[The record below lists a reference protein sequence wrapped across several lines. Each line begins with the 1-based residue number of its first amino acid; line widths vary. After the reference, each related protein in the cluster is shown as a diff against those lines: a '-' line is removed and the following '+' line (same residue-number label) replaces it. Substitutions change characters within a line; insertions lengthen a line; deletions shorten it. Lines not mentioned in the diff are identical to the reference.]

1 MNQPGLVPVVRFGVV
16 IAWLC
21 LITPVITAQ
30 HVRGALEGTVVDP
43 AGAVVSGVNVKARNV
58 ATNAEVSTTTGESG
72 VFRLQ
77 NLEPGEYEVTISGSG
92 FRTFLAKQVI
102 IKVGS
107 VTPFD
112 VHLEI
117 GETNAVIEVTANT
130 EAIVD
135 TSRATVDGVIT
146 TKQIDNLPLNGR
158 NFLDLAQLEP
168 GVQTRDGGDFDPT
181 KNQFVGVSISGRGGR
196 ATRIQVDGVD
206 ITDETVGTTT
216 TNLSNEAIQEF
227 QVSRSHLDA
236 STDLTSSGAINI
248 ITRSG
253 GNTIH
258 GAGFGYFR
266 DSRFAADTRLDKTLP
281 TTAKPPYD
289 RQLVGGHLGGP
300 IIRNRLF
307 WEVEYER
314 NNQDG
319 QQFTS
324 VPLFPQFT
332 GNFAVPLDEDLFG
345 ARLDWNPKSNVHTFY
360 RFNHNDN
367 LGVTGFGG
375 NSLSA
380 FGNQNNTNTHVAGVD
395 FSTARWTH
403 SLRFSYL
410 NFDNSIVDANAAAGT
425 PVTLD
430 PNGGPI
436 LVSFLGQ
443 LTVGPNLNAPQAT
456 FQDNKQLKYDA
467 SFLKGAHT
475 IRFGVAYNKIL
486 IGGFG
491 NFFGLAARIRSSFTP
506 ANVAFANTHG
516 GSGDPLSFP
525 LTQIVLGNGLGF
537 SSEKPAH
544 GYPFGGYP
552 NNRFAAY
559 AHDSWKATRRLTLNF
574 GLRYDFDTNIAN
586 NDLARTPKLAEF
598 SPELAGFV
606 HRPSKNFAP
615 QAGFAWDPWGQGRT
629 IIRGGAGIYYDTNL
643 LNNQIFDRTLSL
655 PPGLGNA
662 VAVMSAG
669 SPIVPHPASGDC
681 LFDVTHFNSTPGQC
695 TGGINL
701 LTLPLRNTI
710 GPSQRMQDV
719 FQQVTA
725 ALAAQFPPAGV
736 PPLFD
741 QVLTTFNGLIFNN
754 YKRPYGI
761 QFNIGA
767 QHELAP
773 GLVVSVD
780 YLRNRG
786 LHFGQLQD
794 LNRIGA
800 ADTLNVTTAQAAI
813 AATNDAFGCPF
824 ASNAAAI
831 NCAISA
837 GAHIEDYAFF
847 GVDAGSAVDGFA
859 FQGNNPD
866 FRAISGVAPV
876 GETIYNALTVS
887 VRGRLGSWRFLR
899 DTTTTV
905 SYALSRFESTAAD
918 SDVGVLSLSF
928 NNDDPTKF
936 MGPSSLDRTHQLSV
950 SVLTNLPWH
959 FRLSTITRVA
969 SPLSQSALLPLASG
983 IGEIFFTDFDGDGT
997 VQDPLPGTRR
1007 GSFGR
1012 DIDVNGLNQ
1021 LLTNFNG
1028 QVASGFT
1035 PAAQALINAGLF
1047 TPDQLRSLG
1056 ATFNAG
1062 SPIPLAPANQVELD
1076 AFSTTDVRVSKV
1088 ISIGERLRIEPMVEV
1103 FNLFNI
1109 GNYDPP
1115 GNRLSNILSGASGSI
1130 NGTTP
1135 GTRSNRYGLGSGSFA
1150 PGLPRAFQ
1158 FGIRVE
1164 F

>member
-1 MNQPGLVPVVRFGVV
+1 MNRPRLVHVMRGVF
-16 IAWLC
+16 ALAC
-21 LITPVITAQ
+21 FFLTTSAITAQ
-30 HVRGALEGTVVDP
+30 HIRGALEGRVIDP
-43 AGAVVSGVNVKARNV
+43 AGAVVSGAKIAVRNV
-58 ATNAEVSTTTGESG
+58 ATNAELSTTTNDGG
-72 VFRLQ
+72 VFSLQ
-77 NLEPGEYEVTISGSG
+77 NLEPGEYTVTVEQSG
-92 FRTFLAKQVI
+92 FRTFVAKRVT

-107 VTPFD
+107 VTPME

-117 GETNAVIEVTANT
+117 GETSAVIEVTANT

-181 KNQFVGVSISGRGGR
+181 KNQFVGVSVGGRGGR

-216 TNLSNEAIQEF
+216 ANLSNEAIQEF
-227 QVSRSHLDA
+227 QVSRSHLDV

-248 ITRSG
+248 VTRSG
-253 GNTIH
+253 SNQIH

-266 DSRFAADTRLDKTLP
+266 DSRFAADTRLNKSIP
-281 TTAKPPYD
+281 TTEKPPYD
-289 RQLVGGHLGGP
+289 RQLVGGHVGGP
-300 IIRNRLF
+300 FIKDRLF
-307 WEVEYER
+307 WEVDYER

-324 VPLFPQFT
+324 VPVFPQFT

-345 ARLDWNPKSNVHTFY
+345 ARLDWNVKNNVHTFY

-375 NSLSA
+375 TSLSA
-380 FGNQNNTNTHVAGVD
+380 FGNQNNTNSHVAGVD

-403 SLRFSYL
+403 SIRFSYL
-410 NFDNSIVDANAAAGT
+410 NFDNFIVDANAAAGT

-436 LVSFLGQ
+436 LVSFNPQ
-443 LTVGPNLNAPQAT
+443 LLVGPNLNAPQAT
-456 FQDNKQLKYDA
+456 FQNNKQVKYDA
-467 SFLKGAHT
+467 SFVRGSHT
-475 IRFGVAYNKIL
+475 LRFGAAYNNIL

-491 NFFGLAARIRSSFTP
+491 NFFGLAARIRSTFT
-506 ANVAFANTHG
+506 ANSIAFANSHG
-516 GSGDPLSFP
+516 GSGDPLNFP

-552 NNRFAAY
+552 NDRFAAY
-559 AHDSWKATRRLTLNF
+559 AHDSWKATSRLTLNF
-574 GLRYDFDTNIAN
+574 GVRYNFDSNIAN
-586 NDLARTPKLAEF
+586 NDLKRTPKLAEF
-598 SPELAGFV
+598 SPALAGFV
-606 HRPSKNFAP
+606 DRPTKNFGP
-615 QAGFAWDPWGQGRT
+615 QAGFAWDPWGRGKT
-629 IIRGGAGIYYDTNL
+629 IIRGGAGIFYDTNL

-662 VAVMSAG
+662 VAVLSG
-669 SPIVPHPASGDC
+669 GNPIVPHPASGDC
-681 LFDVTHFNSTPGQC
+681 LFDVTHFNATPGQC
-695 TGGINL
+695 TGGVNL

-710 GPSQRMQDV
+710 GPAQHMQQV
-719 FQQVTA
+719 YQQVTA
-725 ALAAQFPPAGV
+725 VLAAQFPPSGV

-741 QVLTTFNGLIFNN
+741 QVLTTFGGLIFNG

-761 QFNIGA
+761 QFNIGT

-773 GLVVSVD
+773 GLVLSVD

-786 LHFGQLQD
+786 LHFGQIVD

-800 ADTLNVTTAQAAI
+800 ADTLNVTTARSVI

-824 ASNAAAI
+824 ASNSAAI
-831 NCAISA
+831 NCAIAA

-847 GVDAGSAVDGFA
+847 GLDAGSAVDGFA
-859 FQGNNPD
+859 YQGNNPN
-866 FRAISGVAPV
+866 FRSMQVIAPV
-876 GETIYNALTVS
+876 GESLYNALTVS
-887 VRGRLGSWRFLR
+887 LRGRLRSWRAFR
-899 DTTTTV
+899 NITTTV
-905 SYALSRFESTAAD
+905 SYAFSRFKSSGAEP
-918 SDVGVLSLSF
+918 DVGFLSLSL
-928 NNDDPTKF
+928 NNDDPTRF
-936 MGPSSLDRTHQLSV
+936 MGPSNLDRTHQLSF
-950 SVLTNLPWH
+950 SLLTDLPWH
-959 FRLSTITRVA
+959 FRLSTITRVS
-969 SPLSQSALLPLASG
+969 SPLAVSMFLPLASG
-983 IGEIFFTDFDGDGT
+983 TGEIFFTDLDGDGT
-997 VQDPLPGTRR
+997 VQDLLPGTRR

-1012 DIDVNGLNQ
+1012 DVHASGLNQ
-1021 LLTNFNG
+1021 LLSNFNN
-1028 QVASGFT
+1028 QVNQFT
-1035 PAAQALINAGLF
+1035 PATQALINAGLF
-1047 TPDQLRSLG
+1047 SADQLRSLG
-1056 ATFNAG
+1056 ATINAG
-1062 SPIPLAPANQVELD
+1062 RPIPLAPANQVDLD
-1076 AFSTTDVRVSKV
+1076 PFSTTDVRVSRV
-1088 ISIGERLRIEPMVEV
+1088 ISIGEHLRLEPMVEV
-1103 FNLFNI
+1103 FNLFNV

-1115 GNRLSNILSGASGSI
+1115 GNRLSGVLSGGPGSI

-1135 GTRSNRYGLGSGSFA
+1135 GMRSNRYGLGSGSFA

>member
-1 MNQPGLVPVVRFGVV
+1 MNHPRLVLAVRFAAV
-16 IAWLC
+16 IACLL
-21 LITPVITAQ
+21 LITPAITAQ
-30 HVRGALEGTVVDP
+30 HVRGALEGRVIDP
-43 AGAVVSGVNVKARNV
+43 VGAVVAGAKVSARNV
-58 ATNAEVSTTTGESG
+58 ATNAEISTTTNESG
-72 VFRLQ
+72 AFSLQ
-77 NLEPGEYEVTISGSG
+77 NLEPGEYDVTIEGSG
-92 FRTFLAKQVI
+92 FRPFRAKQVT

-107 VTPFD
+107 ITPME
-112 VHLEI
+112 VHLEV
-117 GETNAVIEVTANT
+117 GATNALVEVTANT

-135 TSRATVDGVIT
+135 NSRATVDGVIT

-181 KNQFVGVSISGRGGR
+181 KNQFVGVSIGGRGGR

-216 TNLSNEAIQEF
+216 ANLSNEAIQEF
-227 QVSRSHLDA
+227 QVSRSNLDA

-253 GNTIH
+253 GNEIH
-258 GAGFGYFR
+258 GAGFSYFR
-266 DSRFAADTRLDKTLP
+266 DSRFAADTRLDKTRP
-281 TTAKPPYD
+281 SADKPPYD
-289 RQLVGGHLGGP
+289 RQLVGGHVGGP
-300 IIRNRLF
+300 IIKDRLF
-307 WEVEYER
+307 WQVDYER

-324 VPLFPQFT
+324 VPVFPQFT

-345 ARLDWNPKSNVHTFY
+345 ARLDWNLKSNVHLFY

-375 NSLSA
+375 TSLSA
-380 FGNQNNTNTHVAGVD
+380 FGNQNNTNSHVAGVD

-410 NFDNSIVDANAAAGT
+410 NFDNSIVDANSAAGT

-430 PNGGPI
+430 PNGGAV

-443 LTVGPNLNAPQAT
+443 LTVGPNLNAPQST
-456 FQDNKQLKYDA
+456 FQDNKQFKYDA
-467 SFLKGAHT
+467 SFIKGSHT
-475 IRFGVAYNKIL
+475 IRFGAAFNKIL

-491 NFFGLAARIRSSFTP
+491 NFFGLAPRIRSSFT
-506 ANVAFANTHG
+506 ASNRVFANAHG
-516 GSGDPLSFP
+516 GEGDPLNFP

-552 NNRFAAY
+552 NNRFATY
-559 AHDSWKATRRLTLNF
+559 AHDSWKITHRLTLNF
-574 GLRYDFDTNIAN
+574 GLRYDFDSNIAN
-586 NDLARTPKLAEF
+586 NDLARTPKLGEF
-598 SPELAGFV
+598 SPTLAGFV
-606 HRPSKNFAP
+606 DRPAKNFAP
-615 QAGFAWDPWGQGRT
+615 QAGFAWDPWGHGKT
-629 IIRGGAGIYYDTNL
+629 VIRGGAGIYYDTNL

-662 VAVMSAG
+662 VAVLSGG
-669 SPIVPHPASGDC
+669 SPIVTHPASGDC
-681 LFDVTHFNSTPGQC
+681 LFDITHFNSTPGQC

-710 GPSQRMQDV
+710 GPSEHMQQV
-719 FQQVTA
+719 YQQVTA
-725 ALAAQFPPAGV
+725 ALAAQFPPSGV

-741 QVLTTFNGLIFNN
+741 QVLTTFGGLVFNG

-773 GLVVSVD
+773 GLVLSVD

-786 LHFGQLQD
+786 LHFGQIVD

-800 ADTLNVTTAQAAI
+800 ADTLNVTTARSVI
-813 AATNDAFGCPF
+813 SATNDAFGCSA
-824 ASNAAAI
+824 ASTSAAI
-831 NCAISA
+831 NCAITA
-837 GAHIEDYAFF
+837 GAVIEDYAFF
-847 GVDAGSAVDGFA
+847 GLDAGSAVDGFA
-859 FQGNNPD
+859 FQGNNPG
-866 FRAISGVAPV
+866 FRSMQVIAPV
-876 GETIYNALTVS
+876 GESLYNALTVS
-887 VRGRLGSWRFLR
+887 MRGRLRNWGAFKNIS
-899 DTTTTV
+899 TTV
-905 SYALSRFESTAAD
+905 SYAFSRFESSGAEP
-918 SDVGVLSLSF
+918 DVGFLSLSL
-928 NNDDPTKF
+928 NNDDPRRFT
-936 MGPSSLDRTHQLSV
+936 GPSSLDRRHQLSF
-950 SVLTNLPWH
+950 SLLTDLPWH
-959 FRLSTITRVA
+959 FRLSTITRIT
-969 SPLSQSALLPLASG
+969 SPLSQSAILPLASG
-983 IGEIFFTDFDGDGT
+983 TGEIFFTDLDGDGT

-1012 DIDVNGLNQ
+1012 DVGVSGLNQ
-1021 LLTNFNG
+1021 LISNFNG
-1028 QVASGFT
+1028 QVASSFT
-1035 PAAQALINAGLF
+1035 PAAQALINTGLF

-1056 ATFNAG
+1056 ATINAG
-1062 SPIPLAPANQVELD
+1062 TPISSAPADQVELD
-1076 AFSTTDVRVSKV
+1076 AFSTTDVRFSRV
-1088 ISIGERLRIEPMVEV
+1088 ISIGERLRLEPMVEV

-1115 GNRLSNILSGASGSI
+1115 GNRLSGILSGAPGSI

-1158 FGIRVE
+1158 FGIRVD

>member
-1 MNQPGLVPVVRFGVV
+1 MNQPRLVHAMC
-16 IAWLC
+16 IAVAVTNFF
-21 LITPVITAQ
+21 LITPLVCAQ
-30 HVRGALEGTVVDP
+30 HIRGALEGRVVDP
-43 AGAVVSGVNVKARNV
+43 AGAVVSGAKLTARNV
-58 ATNAEVSTTTGESG
+58 ATHAQSLTTTNDSG

-77 NLEPGEYEVTISGSG
+77 NLEPGEYVITLEGSG
-92 FRTFLAKQVI
+92 FRTFLAKQVM

-107 VTPFD
+107 VTPLD
-112 VHLEI
+112 VQLEI
-117 GETNAVIEVTANT
+117 GEPSAVIEVTANT

-135 TSRATVDGVIT
+135 SSRATVDGVIT
-146 TKQIDNLPLNGR
+146 TKQIDTLPLNGR

-168 GVQTRDGGDFDPT
+168 GVQTRDGGDFDVT
-181 KNQFVGVSISGRGGR
+181 KNQFVGVSIGGRGGR

-216 TNLSNEAIQEF
+216 ANLSNESIQEF

-248 ITRSG
+248 VTRSG

-258 GAGFGYFR
+258 GAGFSYFR
-266 DSRFAADTRLDKTLP
+266 DSRFAADTRLNKTNP
-281 TTAKPPYD
+281 TTDKPPYD
-289 RQLVGGHLGGP
+289 RQLIGGHVGGP
-300 IIRNRLF
+300 IIKNRLF
-307 WEVEYER
+307 WQVDYER

-345 ARLDWNPKSNVHTFY
+345 ARLDWNLKSNVHTFY

-375 NSLSA
+375 TSLSA
-380 FGNQNNTNTHVAGVD
+380 FGNQNNTNSHVAGID
-395 FSTARWTH
+395 FSTSRWTH

-410 NFDNSIVDANAAAGT
+410 NFDNSIVDANSAAGT

-430 PNGGPI
+430 PAGAPV
-436 LVSFLGQ
+436 LVNFLGQ

-456 FQDNKQLKYDA
+456 FQDNKQFKYDA
-467 SFLKGAHT
+467 SFIKGSHT
-475 IRFGVAYNKIL
+475 FRFGAAYNKIL

-491 NFFGLAARIRSSFTP
+491 NFFGLAPRIRSSFT
-506 ANVAFANTHG
+506 AATVAFANSNG
-516 GSGDPLSFP
+516 GAGDPLNFP

-552 NNRFAAY
+552 NHRFATY

-574 GLRYDFDTNIAN
+574 GLRYDFDSNIAN

-598 SPELAGFV
+598 SPTLAGFID
-606 HRPSKNFAP
+606 RPAKNFAP
-615 QAGFAWDPWGQGRT
+615 QAGFAWDPWGKGRT

-655 PPGLGNA
+655 APGLGNA
-662 VAVMSAG
+662 VAVLGAG
-669 SPIVPHPASGDC
+669 SPIVSDPASGNC
-681 LFDVTHFNSTPGQC
+681 LFDVTHFNATPGQC
-695 TGGINL
+695 TGGVNL
-701 LTLPLRNTI
+701 LTQPLKNII
-710 GPSQRMQDV
+710 GPAQHMQQV
-719 FQQVTA
+719 YQQVTA
-725 ALAAQFPPAGV
+725 ALAATYPPSGV

-741 QVLTTFNGLIFNN
+741 QVLTTFGGLIFNG

-761 QFNIGA
+761 QLNIGA

-773 GLVVSVD
+773 GLVLSVD

-786 LHFGQLQD
+786 LHFGQIVD

-800 ADTLNVTTAQAAI
+800 ADTLNLTTARSAV
-813 AATNDAFGCPF
+813 AATNDAFGCSF
-824 ASNAAAI
+824 DSSGAAI
-831 NCAISA
+831 NCAIAA
-837 GAHIEDYAFF
+837 GARIEDYAFF
-847 GVDAGSAVDGFA
+847 GLDAGSGVDGFA
-859 FQGNNPD
+859 FQGNNPN
-866 FRAISGVAPV
+866 FRTITVIAPV
-876 GETIYNALTVS
+876 GETLYNALSVS
-887 VRGRLGSWRFLR
+887 VRGRLGNWRLFR
-899 DTTTTV
+899 ETTTTI
-905 SYALSRFESTAAD
+905 SYALSRFESTGAD
-918 SDVGVLSLSF
+918 PDVGFLSLSL
-928 NNDDPTKF
+928 NNDAPSRF
-936 MGPSSLDRTHQLSV
+936 AGPSNLDRRHQLSV
-950 SVLTNLPWH
+950 SLLTNLPWH
-959 FRLSTITRVA
+959 FRLGTITRIS
-969 SPLSQSALLPLASG
+969 SPLAQSATLPLASG
-983 IGEIFFTDFDGDGT
+983 TGEIFFTDLDGDGT
-997 VQDPLPGTRR
+997 SQDPLPGTRR

-1012 DIDVNGLNQ
+1012 DVDVSDLNQ
-1021 LLTNFNG
+1021 LISNFNG
-1028 QVASGFT
+1028 QVATGFT
-1035 PAAQALINAGLF
+1035 PAAQALINTGLF

-1056 ATFNAG
+1056 ATINAG
-1062 SPIPLAPANQVELD
+1062 RPIPLAPANQVGLD
-1076 AFSTTDVRVSKV
+1076 SFSTTDVRVSRV
-1088 ISIGERLRIEPMVEV
+1088 ISIGERLRLEPMIEV

-1115 GNRLSNILSGASGSI
+1115 GNRLSGILSGAPGSI

-1135 GTRSNRYGLGSGSFA
+1135 GVRSNRYGLGSGSFA

-1158 FGIRVE
+1158 FGIRVD

>member
-1 MNQPGLVPVVRFGVV
+1 MNQPGLVHVVRIAVAM
-16 IAWLC
+16 AWLFV
-21 LITPVITAQ
+21 ITPAITAQ
-30 HVRGALEGTVVDP
+30 HIRGALEGKVVDP
-43 AGAVVSGVNVKARNV
+43 AGAVVSGVKITARNV
-58 ATNAEVSTTTGESG
+58 ATNAEVNTTTGESG

-77 NLEPGEYEVTISGSG
+77 NLEPGEYTVTVEASG

-107 VTPFD
+107 VTPLD
-112 VHLEI
+112 AQLEI
-117 GETNAVIEVTANT
+117 GETSAVIEVTANT

-181 KNQFVGVSISGRGGR
+181 KNQFVGVSIGGRGGR

-216 TNLSNEAIQEF
+216 TNLSNESIQEF

-266 DSRFAADTRLDKTLP
+266 DSRFAADTRLDKSLP

-289 RQLVGGHLGGP
+289 RQLIGGHLGGP

-345 ARLDWNPKSNVHTFY
+345 ARLDWNVRSNVTAFY

-375 NSLSA
+375 NNLSA
-380 FGNQNNTNTHVAGVD
+380 FGNQNNTNSHVAGVD

-410 NFDNSIVDANAAAGT
+410 NFDNSVVDANSAAGT

-443 LTVGPNLNAPQAT
+443 LTVGPNLNAPQST

-467 SFLKGAHT
+467 SFVKGNHT

-506 ANVAFANTHG
+506 ANVTFANAHG

-525 LTQIVLGNGLGF
+525 LTQVVLGNGLGF

-552 NNRFAAY
+552 NDRFAAY
-559 AHDSWKATRRLTLNF
+559 AHDSWKVTPRLTLNF
-574 GLRYDFDTNIAN
+574 GLRYDFDSNIAN

-598 SPELAGFV
+598 SPALAGFV
-606 HRPSKNFAP
+606 HRPAKNFAP
-615 QAGFAWDPWGQGRT
+615 QAGFAWDPWGRGRT

-662 VAVMSAG
+662 VAVLSGG
-669 SPIVPHPASGDC
+669 SPIVPHPATGDC
-681 LFDVTHFNSTPGQC
+681 LFDITHFNSTPGQC

-701 LTLPLRNTI
+701 LTLPLRNTV
-710 GPSQRMQDV
+710 GPAQRMQDV

-725 ALAAQFPPAGV
+725 ALAAQFPPSGV

-754 YKRPYGI
+754 YQRPYGI

-767 QHELAP
+767 QHELMP

-786 LHFGQLQD
+786 IHFGQLQD

-800 ADTLNVTTAQAAI
+800 ADTLNVTTAQSAI

-824 ASNAAAI
+824 ASTAAAI
-831 NCAISA
+831 NCAIAA

-859 FQGNNPD
+859 FQGNNPG

-876 GETIYNALTVS
+876 GESLYNALTVS

-905 SYALSRFESTAAD
+905 SYALSRFESTGAD
-918 SDVGVLSLSF
+918 PDVGVLSLSL
-928 NNDDPTKF
+928 NNDAPTKF
-936 MGPSSLDRTHQLSV
+936 IGPSNLDRTHQLSV
-950 SVLTNLPWH
+950 SFLTNLPWH
-959 FRLSTITRVA
+959 FRLGTITRVA

-1012 DIDVNGLNQ
+1012 DVDVNGLNQ
-1021 LLTNFNG
+1021 LLTDFNG

-1062 SPIPLAPANQVELD
+1062 TPIPLAPADQVGLD
-1076 AFSTTDVRVSKV
+1076 AFSTTDVRVSRV
-1088 ISIGERLRIEPMVEV
+1088 ISIGERLRIEPMVEI

-1115 GNRLSNILSGASGSI
+1115 GNRLSSLLSGASGSI

-1135 GTRSNRYGLGSGSFA
+1135 GARSNRYGLGSGSFA

-1158 FGIRVE
+1158 FGVRID